1 MGTKQW
7 WRGKEKVKSSWFC
20 IPHPRI
26 HPANNYRA
34 YAHNKGGPAMPTLLT
49 ISRLILLPSCCVPP
63 LLLFLR
69 TCPGPEPLSSSSLP
83 VFVPILNLS
92 QSLRTISAVAAWP
105 SLQTRL
111 WQKKKDQ
118 KIQGRRN
125 EKARKTWKRREEKD
139 KEERRSQSISWS
151 KFIIFLSLVF
161 HFYLDYSLKSY
172 LA

>member
-26 HPANNYRA
+26 HPDNNYRA
-34 YAHNKGGPAMPTLLT
+34 CAHNKGGPAMPTLLT

-111 WQKKKDQ
+111 WQKKKI
-118 KIQGRRN
+118 KKFKEEEMRKQG
-125 EKARKTWKRREEKD
+125 KHEEK
-139 KEERRSQSISWS
+139 EEKKKTRKREGVKAFHGVNLSFFSPWSFISIW
-151 KFIIFLSLVF
+151 II
-161 HFYLDYSLKSY
+161 HFNLI
-172 LA
+172 